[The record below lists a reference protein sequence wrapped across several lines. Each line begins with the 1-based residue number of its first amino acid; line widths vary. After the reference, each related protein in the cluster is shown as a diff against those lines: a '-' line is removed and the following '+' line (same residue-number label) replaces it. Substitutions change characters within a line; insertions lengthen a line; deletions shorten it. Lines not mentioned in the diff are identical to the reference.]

1 MKRVICILLGL
12 LMLLSLMG
20 CGKSEKQADLYK
32 YIEVDMAELAKLEEK
47 MIKSYESVTGENYAS
62 DYDTYV
68 ELSEIT
74 IVLAR
79 ELNDEV
85 LDLSY
90 EINDDELLEVHRI
103 YMNYCS
109 KFLSALGMIITAI
122 ENQDYTQ
129 ISEANEKLN
138 EANNFALDYRRALDD
153 LAEKYDY

>member
-1 MKRVICILLGL
+1 MKRIICILLGL

-20 CGKSEKQADLYK
+20 CRKSEKQADLYK

-90 EINDDELLEVHRI
+90 EINVD
-103 YMNYCS
+103 
-109 KFLSALGMIITAI
+109 
-122 ENQDYTQ
+122 
-129 ISEANEKLN
+129 
-138 EANNFALDYRRALDD
+138 
-153 LAEKYDY
+153 